1 MKTLKTEK
9 KKKEREIKKGK
20 MHGEKD
26 RKHRP
31 VLGQRKKQHLLLK
44 LYRRVSTFPLRHFLQ
59 EQSLLEEVSPGTHL
73 ARRRACPGH
82 GLRDAPDTALPQSS
96 PRPVRALPLLPAAP
110 LPRAA
115 APRRAAERTPST
127 RPGSSALTA
136 PAARPHRGQSTGR
149 ASLQPQAPP
158 PGAPGRE
165 MPLRKGHLRLHGPNT
180 VPQLSLRHLESSP
193 YPVGSTWEEKSRATR
208 RPDPPEPGPR
218 LAAPT
223 SSLALTRQPPAGPTP
238 ASHAVGTAP
247 AARPPASPPAR
258 ARAGPLQRTPSPR

>member
-1 MKTLKTEK
+1 MGRAPGARAQRALGEPHPRKSSDPASPDPTRLHERRPKERAFRVGSRESLAPCPPTPGPPSAWPEQMKTLKTEK

-115 APRRAAERTPST
+115 APRRRADTEHTAGLLGAHCT
-127 RPGSSALTA
+127 RAKHRARLA
-136 PAARPHRGQSTGR
+136 PAAGSASRGTG
-149 ASLQPQAPP
+149 
-158 PGAPGRE
+158 PGDAFA
-165 MPLRKGHLRLHGPNT
+165 KG
-180 VPQLSLRHLESSP
+180 
-193 YPVGSTWEEKSRATR
+193 
-208 RPDPPEPGPR
+208 
-218 LAAPT
+218 
-223 SSLALTRQPPAGPTP
+223 
-238 ASHAVGTAP
+238 
-247 AARPPASPPAR
+247 
-258 ARAGPLQRTPSPR
+258 TPSPARSQHSPTAQSTTPRV